1 MAVQLSP
8 TESLDTS
15 SRVGWTRTPV
25 KSIDDLADAVH
36 GAGLRAVQL
45 SRARVA
51 GSLVYAESDGITY
64 SSGFI
69 DGRVQLIGSLSES
82 DVTFGIGLNMAPGS
96 KQWFSEVADGAIGQ
110 YMAGDEHDALQS
122 PGALY
127 AAITL
132 SEERAEEMGASFD
145 RVLEARKLGGSSV
158 YPGTVSPSDLRE
170 LQLGFKLLHATGTD
184 SMRVGQL
191 LRRVLIEQVGRAPV
205 AMYSGLDYRG
215 RSKIVRR
222 CREYIDENLHE
233 SLSMEAL
240 AEATG
245 TSTRTL
251 FRSFTE
257 VLGET
262 PLYYVRQLRLHRI
275 RHDLLTS
282 IDAERTVTAIANR
295 WGVTELGRF
304 AGWYSDMFGERPSQT
319 ISHARQPSGKFLGLG

>member
-15 SRVGWTRTPV
+15 SHLRWTKTPV

-45 SRARVA
+45 SRPRVA
-51 GSLVYAESDGITY
+51 GSLVFAESDGITY

-96 KQWFSEVADGAIGQ
+96 RQWQ
-110 YMAGDEHDALQS
+110 YMPGDEHDALQF

-170 LQLGFKLLHATGTD
+170 LQSGFKLLHKTGAD
-184 SMRVGQL
+184 SMHVGDL
-191 LRRVLIEQVGRAPV
+191 LRRVLIEQIGRAPV
-205 AMYSGLDYRG
+205 VMHSGLDYRS

-233 SLSMEAL
+233 SLSMEML
-240 AEATG
+240 AEAAG

-282 IDAERTVTAIANR
+282 IDDERTVTAIANR

-304 AGWYSDMFGERPSQT
+304 AGWYSEMFGEMPSKT
-319 ISHARQPSGKFLGLG
+319 ISHARHCSGKYLGLG